1 MFRDFRYFL
10 LVYVGFCCIMETRD
24 VFILKIMDF
33 IVIEDENKICEEY
46 KSKVK
51 NYPDLCL
58 IDTTGS
64 EIEAITLTNEYQ
76 PQAIILDLELHKGS
90 GNGISFLQAFK
101 DFGYAYKPF
110 VLVVTNNI
118 SSAVHNLVR
127 KIGADFIIT
136 KNQQDYSVDMVLG
149 FLSSINDSGVTYNNK
164 DSSGAKPL
172 AGNEYKEQIKKRI
185 TTELDL
191 IGVSPKLKGRQYLR
205 DAIEITC
212 KNKQA
217 NICTIVASKYHKTDA
232 SVERAM
238 QNAINHTWRNTDIE
252 TLEKN
257 YTTYINPKKGVP
269 TITEFIYYYA
279 DKIKIDL

>member
-1 MFRDFRYFL
+1 M
-10 LVYVGFCCIMETRD
+10 VYVGFCCIMETRSVD
-24 VFILKIMDF
+24 IVKIMDF
-33 IVIEDENKICEEY
+33 IVIEDEKEICEEY

-51 NYPDLCL
+51 NYPNLCL

-64 EIEAITLTNEYQ
+64 EDRALHLVNEYQ
-76 PQAIILDLELHKGS
+76 PQAIILDLELHEGT
-90 GNGISFLQAFK
+90 GNGISFLQALKDLEFPFK
-101 DFGYAYKPF
+101 SFI
-110 VLVVTNNI
+110 LVVTNNI
-118 SSAVHNLVR
+118 SAVTHNIVR
-127 KIGADFIIT
+127 RLGADFVIT

-149 FLSSINDSGVTYNNK
+149 FLSSINDSVVSDNKKDNQNTNSVTGNN
-164 DSSGAKPL
+164 
-172 AGNEYKEQIKKRI
+172 YKEQLIKKI

-217 NICTIVASKYHKTDA
+217 NICSIIARKYFKSDA

-252 TLEKN
+252 TLERN

-279 DKIKIDL
+279 DKVMMNL

>member
-1 MFRDFRYFL
+1 MRSVV
-10 LVYVGFCCIMETRD
+10 LV
-24 VFILKIMDF
+24 KIMDF
-33 IVIEDENKICEEY
+33 IVIEDENEICEEY
-46 KSKVK
+46 KSAVK

-64 EIEAITLTNEYQ
+64 VYKAINLVNEYR
-76 PQAIILDLELHKGS
+76 PQAIVLDLELHKGA
-90 GNGISFLQAFK
+90 GNGISFLQALKELEFP
-101 DFGYAYKPF
+101 FKPF
-110 VLVVTNNI
+110 ILVVTNNI
-118 SSAVHNLVR
+118 SSVTHNIVR
-127 KIGADFIIT
+127 NLGADFVIT
-136 KNQQDYSVDMVLG
+136 KNQQDYSVEMVLG
-149 FLSSINDSGVTYNNK
+149 FLSSIKNTGAANTKK
-164 DSSGAKPL
+164 DNPDAK
-172 AGNEYKEQIKKRI
+172 ATVGDEYKDRLRKKI

-217 NICTIVASKYHKTDA
+217 NICAIVAKKYLKTDA

-279 DKIKIDL
+279 DKVMMNL

>member
-1 MFRDFRYFL
+1 
-10 LVYVGFCCIMETRD
+10 
-24 VFILKIMDF
+24 MDF
-33 IVIEDENKICEEY
+33 IVIEDEKDICEEY
-46 KSKVK
+46 NSKVK
-51 NYPDLCL
+51 NYPNLCL
-58 IDTTGS
+58 IYTTGS
-64 EIEAITLTNEYQ
+64 EDKALCLVNEYQ
-76 PQAIILDLELHKGS
+76 PQAIVLDLELHKGT
-90 GNGISFLQAFK
+90 GNGISFLQALKNLEFPFK
-101 DFGYAYKPF
+101 SFI
-110 VLVVTNNI
+110 LVVTNNI
-118 SSAVHNLVR
+118 SPVTHNIVR
-127 KIGADFIIT
+127 SLGADFVIT

-149 FLSSINDSGVTYNNK
+149 FLSSINDSVVFDNK
-164 DSSGAKPL
+164 KDNQSSKSMT
-172 AGNEYKEQIKKRI
+172 GNEYKEQLIKKI

-212 KNKQA
+212 KNKQT
-217 NICTIVASKYHKTDA
+217 NICALIAGKYFKSDA

-279 DKIKIDL
+279 DKVMMNL